1 MNKKVLAVL
10 QFVLFAATIVVN
22 AMANALPINGLNTGE
37 VSALYPNLF
46 VPAGFTFSIW
56 GVIYLFLLG
65 YVILSG
71 IVLWKFED
79 DEPALQH
86 VRSIAL
92 PFLITCVLNAA
103 WIFSWHYLQTVFSL
117 IIMLWLLRTLMAVY
131 TKMQK
136 HRSVITG
143 VYFLVLYVPFV
154 IYLAWISVATIANA
168 TALLVNIQWNGF
180 GINEWIWSCSMIAVA
195 FLLTAWFTYRQ
206 GELSFGLV
214 TAWAFFGIYKG
225 QLTTDITVS
234 ATALTACVLSLI
246 FAVVGFIRWTRKTPL
261 EGII

>member
-1 MNKKVLAVL
+1 MNKKVLALL
-10 QFVLFAATIVVN
+10 QVVFFAATIVVN

-65 YVILSG
+65 YVVLSG
-71 IVLWKFED
+71 IVLWKFDE
-79 DEPALQH
+79 DEPAFLH
-86 VRSIAL
+86 VKAIAL
-92 PFLITCVLNAA
+92 LFLLTCVLNAA
-103 WIFSWHYLQTVFSL
+103 WIFSWHYLQTVLSL
-117 IIMLWLLRTLMAVY
+117 IIMLWLLRTLIAVY
-131 TKMQK
+131 TKMQQ

-143 VYFLVLYVPFV
+143 IYFLGLYVPFV

-168 TALLVNIQWNGF
+168 AALLVNIQWNGF
-180 GINEWIWSCSMIAVA
+180 GINEWIWSCVMIAVA

-214 TAWAFFGIYKG
+214 TAWAFYGIYKG
-225 QLTTDITVS
+225 QLSTDVIVS
-234 ATALTACVLSLI
+234 TTALTVSILSLI